1 MRQRIGVSVEGT
13 LFFLVLEGA
22 FLYNDSINT
31 KDFIYYFVV
40 NTRIW
45 KYNIVKDFKE
55 RASPGEMWEMGVSPE
70 R

>member
-1 MRQRIGVSVEGT
+1 MSDSRQRGDVRQRIGVSVEGT

-55 RASPGEMWEMGVSPE
+55 DRKSVV
-70 R
+70 

>member
-1 MRQRIGVSVEGT
+1 VSVEGA

-31 KDFIYYFVV
+31 KDFIHYFVV
-40 NTRIW
+40 NARVW

-55 RASPGEMWEMGVSPE
+55 RASPGEM
-70 R
+70 

>member
-55 RASPGEMWEMGVSPE
+55 RASPGEM
-70 R
+70 